1 MSDILSPIERSKR
14 MARIGSKDT
23 RPELQ
28 LRQALHA
35 RGFRYRLHKKELPG
49 RPDIVFPGRR
59 LAIFVNGCFWHG
71 HRCSIG
77 HVPKSNSE
85 FWRKKIQMNR
95 TRDARNIRKL
105 RAQGW
110 DVINVWECGLQS
122 QKRAAETYSRVEKI
136 LARCRHQFAMPA
148 PQPDESGCP

>member
-1 MSDILSPIERSKR
+1 MSDILSPDERSKR
-14 MARIGSKDT
+14 MARIASKDT

-49 RPDIVFPGRR
+49 RPDIVFPARR
-59 LAIFVNGCFWHG
+59 LVIFVNGCFWHG
-71 HRCSIG
+71 HKCSIG

-85 FWRKKIQMNR
+85 FWRKKIQTNR
-95 TRDARNIRKL
+95 ARDARNIRRL
-105 RAQGW
+105 RALGW

-122 QKRAAETYSRVEKI
+122 HGRAAATYSRVERFLGKG
-136 LARCRHQFAMPA
+136 RRRTTTPT
-148 PQPDESGCP
+148 PPN